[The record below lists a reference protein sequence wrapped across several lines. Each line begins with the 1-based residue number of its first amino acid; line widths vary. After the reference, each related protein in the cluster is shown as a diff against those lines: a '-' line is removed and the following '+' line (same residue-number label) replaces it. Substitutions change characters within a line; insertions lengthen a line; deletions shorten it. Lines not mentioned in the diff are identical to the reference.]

1 MFHYPSQSDKGGLKG
16 VSFKMK
22 KGTLTAVV
30 GPTCAGKTTVSR
42 LLFRFYNVLGGAI
55 KVNGMDICVAQQ
67 KSLREAIGVVQQAT
81 TLFNDTIGANIRYG
95 RRDATD
101 EDLDDVAEAAQ
112 LTTFIKS
119 LPEGRE
125 TTVGDRGLRL
135 SGGEKQCVGK

>member
-1 MFHYPSQSDKGGLKG
+1 
-16 VSFKMK
+16 
-22 KGTLTAVV
+22 
-30 GPTCAGKTTVSR
+30 
-42 LLFRFYNVLGGAI
+42 LGGAI

>member
-1 MFHYPSQSDKGGLKG
+1 M
-16 VSFKMK
+16 SFKMK

-95 RRDATD
+95 
-101 EDLDDVAEAAQ
+101 
-112 LTTFIKS
+112 
-119 LPEGRE
+119 
-125 TTVGDRGLRL
+125 
-135 SGGEKQCVGK
+135 